1 MIVVTRSEEETIEL
15 GRKLGKELKRGD
27 LVLLGGEL
35 GAGKTRIVK
44 GIASSLE
51 VDEVVTSPTFTLVN
65 EYPCKA
71 GILFHVDL
79 YRLDSFPKDDIDI
92 DDLLDRGIVV
102 VEWWE
107 RDRNFFE
114 LARARLIVNIKILS
128 EEEREIEVKWFR

>member
-51 VDEVVTSPTFTLVN
+51 VDEVVTSPTFTLV
-65 EYPCKA
+65 
-71 GILFHVDL
+71 
-79 YRLDSFPKDDIDI
+79 
-92 DDLLDRGIVV
+92 
-102 VEWWE
+102 
-107 RDRNFFE
+107 
-114 LARARLIVNIKILS
+114 
-128 EEEREIEVKWFR
+128 